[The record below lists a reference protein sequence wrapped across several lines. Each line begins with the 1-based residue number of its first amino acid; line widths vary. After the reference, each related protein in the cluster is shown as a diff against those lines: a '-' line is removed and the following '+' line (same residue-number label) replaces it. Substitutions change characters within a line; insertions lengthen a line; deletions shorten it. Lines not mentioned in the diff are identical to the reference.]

1 MRRIRF
7 DPNAED
13 GDGDGRVQ
21 DNTPFERPSVA
32 SGGIQQRLGEIVR
45 STPEDKVKDYSSFMT
60 EAELRDAAERRGVNP
75 DVYFDPALDE
85 QDVEDATSK
94 WSLGK
99 TGRQNATDA
108 VIVRQG
114 DNGPEVL
121 MIERKFGPFR
131 GSAALPGG
139 LVDRGESFEDAADRE
154 MMEEVQVDASQALE
168 RTPLGYVKD
177 SYTWDPR
184 FVDGANLGAVR
195 YDVAPDVEVQAED
208 DALAASWVP
217 LSEIASGQ
225 RSVAFGHAAWLAEA
239 FKDDERFGEQLAV
252 VARLSEQRNQR
263 VIKKVNG
270 VRQGMAEPMIPER
283 RGSWKP
289 TTDPPTPDVTPE
301 RVEWEKVDDIVD
313 YSVAPVGADVDP
325 EEAKMLF
332 MEQLYDDWEQWKEC
346 RAIRQ
351 EAYRLAGQDQTDVD
365 PSLTRTERNL
375 FGDPASE
382 EAFETP
388 VDTLPINDQAK
399 HLMGSLV
406 KDARDRNLSSAPVY
420 RAVKLDESTRDA
432 FFAPLVEGAEI
443 DIPLLSAATRDV
455 GGDTPLLS
463 KYGDDA
469 IIEFRGPR
477 PQHEMRGLGA
487 YGTEADEANILMR
500 LEEIAD
506 EVIDEGD
513 EDGFGEQLTSLISEY
528 NAAKAERSFE
538 LMSQL
543 REEIRQIKNDFGI
556 DGIMAGEEIDV
567 EQWIDN
573 PDLFEDALVNEVV
586 LGGRFLVE
594 SVEPDPLYGTRII
607 MRNIGVFDPMNPGEL
622 ETWE

>member
-1 MRRIRF
+1 MKFINIQSLNQPLSKKREIPKRQAFIMDEKALRPKGF
-7 DPNAED
+7 DPNATD

-21 DNTPFERPSVA
+21 DNTPFERPSIA
-32 SGGIQQRLGEIVR
+32 SGGVQQRLGEIVR

-60 EAELRDAAERRGVNP
+60 EAELRDAAKRRGVNP
-75 DVYFDPALDE
+75 NVYFDPALDE

-139 LVDRGESFEDAADRE
+139 LVDLGESFEDAADRE
-154 MMEEVQVDASQALE
+154 MMEEVQVDASQALG
-168 RTPLGYVKD
+168 RTPLGYVNN

-270 VRQGMAEPMIPER
+270 VRQGMGEPMIPER

-289 TTDPPTPDVTPE
+289 TTMPP
-301 RVEWEKVDDIVD
+301 K
-313 YSVAPVGADVDP
+313 
-325 EEAKMLF
+325 AKL
-332 MEQLYDDWEQWKEC
+332 LGG
-346 RAIRQ
+346 I
-351 EAYRLAGQDQTDVD
+351 
-365 PSLTRTERNL
+365 
-375 FGDPASE
+375 
-382 EAFETP
+382 
-388 VDTLPINDQAK
+388 
-399 HLMGSLV
+399 
-406 KDARDRNLSSAPVY
+406 
-420 RAVKLDESTRDA
+420 
-432 FFAPLVEGAEI
+432 EGAEQRFQKEFGTNMPDGDGDCYSATLDAAI
-443 DIPLLSAATRDV
+443 SLAASNPTAKIRVVHGVPLGT
-455 GGDTPLLS
+455 GGDAEGIRYGHAWVEIETSPQEDLAALLENVS
-463 KYGDDA
+463 
-469 IIEFRGPR
+469 
-477 PQHEMRGLGA
+477 
-487 YGTEADEANILMR
+487 DEIRSQM
-500 LEEIAD
+500 EELIKLRMQMSVY
-506 EVIDEGD
+506 VIDRSNGKDLRLPKPVYYGIGNID
-513 EDGFGEQLTSLISEY
+513 ENFTRSYTVEEARQ
-528 NAAKAERSFE
+528 NAFE
-538 LMSQL
+538 M
-543 REEIRQIKNDFGI
+543 GH
-556 DGIMAGEEIDV
+556 
-567 EQWIDN
+567 
-573 PDLFEDALVNEVV
+573 
-586 LGGRFLVE
+586 
-594 SVEPDPLYGTRII
+594 YG
-607 MRNIGVFDPMNPGEL
+607 P
-622 ETWE
+622 WE